1 MGKFIMERI
10 SMKKRFPLAA
20 LILCLI
26 FGMSVQVTAN
36 TLNSSWAKSYI
47 NEAYQYEIMP
57 EEMASDD
64 LTENITREQF
74 CELAYKTISRISSQN
89 KIKIT
94 YAARESHF
102 YDTDN
107 PSVIALKRMGVVS
120 GRTSTKFDPIGLIS
134 REEAALIL
142 NNMVTTLGLTKFAN
156 TEGFKDKKEI
166 SSWAKESVNVVCG
179 MNIMSGMGDGKF
191 CPKDTYTKE
200 QAVSTMIRLINNV
213 PDSGSREKIDN
224 SRYYVYNKY
233 FMWVEDENGKV
244 IFKLPTEKYSK
255 VNFYSNG
262 EKLLAF
268 AYSDTTTDIYDID
281 TGRKLF
287 TIPYKVISTSSDR
300 YIIVGREAE
309 NIYGVYDFKGNMV
322 APVELSWQ
330 QLYENKYVNTTKRE

>member
-1 MGKFIMERI
+1 
-10 SMKKRFPLAA
+10 
-20 LILCLI
+20 
-26 FGMSVQVTAN
+26 
-36 TLNSSWAKSYI
+36 
-47 NEAYQYEIMP
+47 
-57 EEMASDD
+57 
-64 LTENITREQF
+64 
-74 CELAYKTISRISSQN
+74 
-89 KIKIT
+89 
-94 YAARESHF
+94 
-102 YDTDN
+102 
-107 PSVIALKRMGVVS
+107 
-120 GRTSTKFDPIGLIS
+120 
-134 REEAALIL
+134 
-142 NNMVTTLGLTKFAN
+142 MVTTLGLTKFAN

-300 YIIVGREAE
+300 YIIVGSEAE